1 MKEKPEDE
9 VVFNSFSSLNDV
21 LWKKICNLDFWWKF
35 ADKDRKKFEQ
45 LKAKDNKEWVIE
57 ERRTGKTFLTLM
69 SPAKMILLP
78 CFQSKTTSNF
88 KNNDLVHEEEY
99 WKDS

>member
-45 LKAKDNKEWVIE
+45 LKTKDIKEWDIKE
-57 ERRTGKTFLTLM
+57 WRIGKNFLTLM

-78 CFQSKTTSNF
+78 CFQSRTTSEF
-88 KNNDLVHEEEY
+88 ENNDLVQGEEY